1 MAYSTYCSWK
11 GPPLFYFIL
20 FSLSKFSS
28 LIPTYSLQPH
38 TDSNVYDICFCLN
51 MYLWIRK
58 GYFMHAKFYV
68 MCCIIYVYECALIY
82 TNGVS
87 YSLSYLFLKH
97 IFKKCIYLALCT
109 FTSETWCYSMLAAK
123 IEISVI

>member
-1 MAYSTYCSWK
+1 
-11 GPPLFYFIL
+11 
-20 FSLSKFSS
+20 
-28 LIPTYSLQPH
+28 
-38 TDSNVYDICFCLN
+38 
-51 MYLWIRK
+51 
-58 GYFMHAKFYV
+58 MHAKFYV